1 VEFIA
6 KHVLAFRG
14 STEKFYQNSNDNF
27 LGLIEILAEFD
38 SIVKE
43 YIRRITN
50 DNVHC
55 LGHKI

>member
-6 KHVLAFRG
+6 KHVLAVRG

-43 YIRRITN
+43 YI
-50 DNVHC
+50 
-55 LGHKI
+55 